1 MKPKRIILI
10 RHAQS
15 EGNADHTV
23 YSQIPDH
30 DIKLTKLGEHEA
42 LAAGAEIADIIGEEK
57 IYAYVSPFKRTRQT
71 FEGIAKRIEP
81 NVTEVLEDPRIREQ
95 GFGNLVSV
103 DAAGF
108 LLEKRAEY
116 GKFYYRPPNG
126 ESSADVYDRI
136 STFMESMYRAFDRP
150 DFPPNVLIV
159 THGGALRVFLM
170 RWFRLKV
177 EEYLALGHADNCQI
191 LTIEMNKRG
200 KYELIHGLD

>member
-1 MKPKRIILI
+1 MKPKRIIII

-23 YSQIPDH
+23 YSKVPDH
-30 DIKLTKLGEHEA
+30 KIGLTRKGVHQA
-42 LAAGAEIADIIGEEK
+42 SAAGAEIADIIGQEK
-57 IYAYVSPFKRTRQT
+57 VRAYISPFKRTRQT

-81 NVTEVLEDPRIREQ
+81 NLTDMLEDPRIREQ
-95 GFGNLVSV
+95 GFGNLVSMD
-103 DAAGF
+103 DAQR
-108 LLEKRAEY
+108 LLQARAEY
-116 GKFYYRPPNG
+116 GKFYFRPPNG

-136 STFMESMYRAFDRP
+136 STFMESMYRAFERP

-177 EEYLALGHADNCQI
+177 EEYLALAHADNCQI
-191 LTIEMNKRG
+191 LIIEMNEKG
-200 KYELIHGLD
+200 KYELVQGI